1 MAQERTL
8 PRVIA
13 ALATWS
19 PSLQRRSRL
28 SPVRF
33 AAVVGLLAALVSA
46 VGLHQRGGY
55 AGDFTW
61 AWRAARLLA
70 QGQNPYRDPGL
81 DPIFPYPFDAP
92 LLYPL
97 TAVVIAAPFALFPA
111 WLAGSLFFGCSA
123 ALLAYVIARSQR
135 WFLLPLF
142 LSAPFYVAATVAQWS
157 PLVVASALAP
167 SLAFLAVCK
176 PSIGLPVLLTHG
188 DRRSWQ
194 RAARFVLLTLALYP
208 LWPLGWLHNLRS
220 EHGYPVPLTVFPG
233 LFLLL
238 ALLRWR
244 DQRARLVFLM
254 ACFPQRLWFYDQLP
268 LWLVARNW
276 QESLLLTVASWI
288 GYWGWRLTAESPVW
302 NGSNPADA
310 PVWVVTF
317 IYLVALGIVLRPSL
331 RRGWKMLR
339 ARLQP
344 RPAVTESRV
353 LPRAGR

>member
-1 MAQERTL
+1 MAIAVG
-8 PRVIA
+8 VIA
-13 ALATWS
+13 AVIS
-19 PSLQRRSRL
+19 
-28 SPVRF
+28 
-33 AAVVGLLAALVSA
+33 AA
-46 VGLHQRGGY
+46 GLHQRGGY

-61 AWRAARLLA
+61 AWRAARLLT

-123 ALLAYVIARSQR
+123 ALLAYGIARSRR
-135 WFLLPLF
+135 WYLLPLF

-167 SLAFLAVCK
+167 GLAFLAVCK

-194 RAARFVLLTLALYP
+194 QAALFVLLTLALFP
-208 LWPLGWLHNLRS
+208 LWPLGWLHNLRT

-233 LFLLL
+233 VFLLL

-244 DQRARLVFLM
+244 DPRARLLVLM

-268 LWLVARNW
+268 LWLVVRNGR
-276 QESLLLTVASWI
+276 ESLLLTVASWI
-288 GYWGWRLTAESPVW
+288 GYWGWRLASESPVR

-310 PVWVVTF
+310 PVWVVTC
-317 IYLVALGIVLRPSL
+317 IYLVALGIVLWPSV
-331 RRGWKMLR
+331 RRGWEGVR
-339 ARLQP
+339 AWWQDRIP
-344 RPAVTESRV
+344 VTGSTI
-353 LPRAGR
+353 LPRAER